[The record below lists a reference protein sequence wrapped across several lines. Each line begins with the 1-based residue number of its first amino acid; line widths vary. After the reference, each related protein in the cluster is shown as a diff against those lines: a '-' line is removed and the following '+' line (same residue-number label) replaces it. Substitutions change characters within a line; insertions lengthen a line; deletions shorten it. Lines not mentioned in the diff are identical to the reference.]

1 MSIPP
6 LPKGV
11 ADTPRNRTANALHST
26 AIRLLRLARPADRDT
41 GLSPERL
48 SLLSVL
54 VYAGPQSL
62 GRLAEIEQVSRP
74 AISRIVKALVDAG
87 LVRRERDR
95 RDRRSVTAHA
105 TAEGKR
111 LMEAGRR
118 ARLSRVAAALEGLS
132 PDDLERLARTAEEL
146 ERRLVERRS
155 ETDSGV

>member
-6 LPKGV
+6 LPRGLRR
-11 ADTPRNRTANALHST
+11 DHRLRTANALHST
-26 AIRLLRLARPADRDT
+26 AIRLLRLAREADRET
-41 GLSPERL
+41 GLTPERL

-74 AISRIVKALVDAG
+74 AISRIVKALVADG

-95 RDRRSVTAHA
+95 RDRRSVTARA
-105 TAEGKR
+105 TDEGRR

-118 ARLSRVAAALEGLS
+118 GRLLAIAAALDEI
-132 PDDLERLARTAEEL
+132 PDAELVELRRTATRL
-146 ERRLVERRS
+146 ESVLSRPV
-155 ETDSGV
+155 

>member
-6 LPKGV
+6 LPRGLR
-11 ADTPRNRTANALHST
+11 ATSRNRTANALHST
-26 AIRLLRLARPADRDT
+26 AIRILRLARQADRDT

-74 AISRIVKALVDAG
+74 AISRSVKALVDDG

-105 TAEGKR
+105 TAEGRR

-118 ARLSRVAAALEGLS
+118 ARLSRIAAALEGLS
-132 PDDLERLARTAEEL
+132 SSNLERLARTAEKL
-146 ERRLVERRS
+146 ERRLVER
-155 ETDSGV
+155 ETETTPGV